1 MGGCLACPYC
11 KGLLW
16 LTAAAPIISRF
27 AVLGYDLFVT
37 GRWFPWQR
45 QLTRACAFSLPQWQ
59 NAAVE
64 AREGSW
70 GLQTLKVLFC
80 CPDVSSSGLK
90 CHHYGIQSIE
100 FFFFNPRKA
109 LSHSL
114 FLPPILPAF
123 SMSTRDHEVFPI
135 FEATHPQGDI
145 SPQGPQGIHNGVGK
159 GNRLP
164 CFKTPQVAS
173 CMITGTILLNVS
185 VPQFPQMENGGN
197 NSTFRTVSGN
207 DNQCISV
214 GYYSL

>member
-1 MGGCLACPYC
+1 MGGCPACPYS

-16 LTAAAPIISRF
+16 LTATAPIISRF

-37 GRWFPWQR
+37 GGWFPWQW
-45 QLTRACAFSLPQWQ
+45 QLTRACAFALLQWQ

-100 FFFFNPRKA
+100 FFLILGRLWATPFFFLLYYLLSVCPPEIRK
-109 LSHSL
+109 SSQSL
-114 FLPPILPAF
+114 RSLTHKGIL
-123 SMSTRDHEVFPI
+123 T
-135 FEATHPQGDI
+135 
-145 SPQGPQGIHNGVGK
+145 PQGPQGIHNGVGT

-164 CFKTPQVAS
+164 CFKPPPVAS
-173 CMITGTILLNVS
+173 CMITGTILLNLS
-185 VPQFPQMENGGN
+185 VPQFPQMENEGN